1 MEITIDM
8 NNGINSKTLAE
19 QIEKEIS
26 KNHKHKFAKTT
37 DGTHDKVCVICGAR
51 AKQAFLHYNNV

>member
-1 MEITIDM
+1 MEITIDI
-8 NNGINSKTLAE
+8 NNGIDHERIAE
-19 QIEKEIS
+19 QIEKEIL

-51 AKQAFLHYNNV
+51 AKQMFLHYNNV